1 MCFAGRRRV
10 GSVCFCVGWRLAAG
24 GDAGSSAMMVEQGVG
39 DGEPASKRRTRS
51 MTRRARLEQS
61 APALC
66 VDVVEI
72 ASSRKR
78 A

>member
-1 MCFAGRRRV
+1 MTVEQG
-10 GSVCFCVGWRLAAG
+10 G
-24 GDAGSSAMMVEQGVG
+24 GDA
-39 DGEPASKRRTRS
+39 EPASKWRTRS

>member
-1 MCFAGRRRV
+1 MGV
-10 GSVCFCVGWRLAAG
+10 GGWGVSVFWWGGSLAAG
-24 GDAGSSAMMVEQGVG
+24 GDAGSSAMMAKQGG
-39 DGEPASKRRTRS
+39 EDKEPASKRRTRS

>member
-1 MCFAGRRRV
+1 MAEQE
-10 GSVCFCVGWRLAAG
+10 G
-24 GDAGSSAMMVEQGVG
+24 GGGG
-39 DGEPASKRRTRS
+39 GGGGGCKRQTRS